1 MSKDYENLMD
11 SLTNTPYLDTPLEY
25 FKILDDD
32 VPEGSLRQQLAGGG
46 VVTRQEVNKG
56 GIVSRQNF
64 ATKAIPNKPEAGSWQ
79 DMFTKIIEG
88 WNTELSNAVKNKDLS
103 LMSEDNFNQYANKKL
118 WEDFKI
124 ELSPFDVNQRYGSL
138 LSNKKIETANNISEA
153 RVKLA
158 KEIIDNANNNLQYM
172 SNSDLGKLLGK
183 NYEAKSVHGLI
194 KSNNLP
200 KLETYETKVNKAFH
214 ELFLKSDPESVLASD
229 LFNPGQKIQEL
240 VKGDKYTGSR
250 SYASVASAL
259 NKNETFKDM
268 ESIYRKLGNYA
279 FKNKISGDDKPWTLS
294 DVITADE
301 TGSFLKK
308 PNDIYEKTMY
318 LAQRHAQQ
326 AKGNSVVKFYENF
339 DGKLRPVQNLNIID
353 NYDDVYF
360 KMDGKLYGLNDN
372 VPNAINLK
380 KEIGNLPEF
389 KEFLGVEKARSNL
402 MDRTMWPDGSQIV
415 DPKTGNP
422 TTFEKYSKDLYYYG
436 RGKKGYAIKLPYDV
450 DHYLGISKHPFK
462 NLRIIPSR
470 INVAAHQAKKI
481 SEDMVNKIGY
491 NFEADLPL
499 NKQVDNLLMRE
510 KSLGEKVLL
519 FDKEGNHVGRKL
531 DTAIQAANKQFDL
544 REKTTNVLQD
554 KLNLSKTEANEIDK
568 TVKTLSDKYDIK
580 FNSWSGF
587 DVPTFEKIYNGLK
600 RTSRALKLAKF
611 KEGAGY
617 IIPLSIADIALNIP
631 IVAMDYIQGV
641 PAAESVGTVLMQDLS
656 KEYLGVAIPGTTEEQ
671 FYEKFKE
678 AEPAYKLR
686 EKLQDWQSTAEL
698 YTPLSVDEDGKRTGV
713 FLEKRFTTYPELAR
727 RGRKST
733 ESAEKDYY
741 DLKEEFK
748 NMPEED
754 QKRAF
759 LALARA
765 DEEREKIKE
774 TNKQKRFEP
783 SKDKSEPIGVY
794 GNQIET
800 GQVTGNIPQYYK
812 TGGRVGYQEAGLVEK
827 LGRGA
832 QALDPRNVPY
842 YAAKGLKGLGSG
854 VEMAVKFPAAAG
866 AAIGESLQKK
876 PTMETLQKFGEAM
889 APTAT
894 DYLSKKFGLE
904 DLIRE
909 KEQELLEKR
918 PGAVTVGNII
928 ELGAELVPPAT
939 GYLKLIEDSSSKL
952 YKVIRDGQA
961 GKKVDPKDVEEVLE
975 LLSDK
980 GVSRRDFLS
989 IVGGTSIYA
998 LAKHIGIVDAVKIS
1012 QKIKPVRML
1021 SKSTT
1026 KMPEW
1031 FPSMIEKVLDDTGNS
1046 IFKQIDED
1054 AVLITNKEM
1063 PGIEITKYD
1072 NGRLEVLGENNYGAK
1087 YYIEYDPAKYL
1098 DDGNYFPGDFSA
1110 TDTRFY
1116 SLGPDDYTKENEI
1129 VDQVDDIFGG
1139 TDKMREYATGQ
1150 KKKKL
1155 TSGEKEAIEAELRA
1169 ESFTDEID

>member
-79 DMFTKIIEG
+79 DMFQTIIKD
-88 WNTELSNAVKNKDLS
+88 WNTELSNAVENKNIS
-103 LMSEDNFNQYANKKL
+103 LMSEESFSKYASNKL
-118 WEDFKI
+118 RDDFKI
-124 ELSPFDVNQRYGSL
+124 ELSPQETRKKYGTL

-158 KEIIDNANNNLQYM
+158 SEIIDNANKNLQYV
-172 SNSDLGKLLGK
+172 SNYDIAKFLGK
-183 NYEAKSVHGLI
+183 NFDGRTVFSLI
-194 KSNNLP
+194 KDNNLP
-200 KLETYETKVNKAFH
+200 KLELYEKKVNKAFYQ
-214 ELFLKSDPESVLASD
+214 LFLTSNPEDILASD
-229 LFNPGQKIQEL
+229 LFNPNEKIREL
-240 VKGDKYTGSR
+240 VRGDKNKGATSKE
-250 SYASVASAL
+250 AINNAL
-259 NKNETFKDM
+259 NKNETFTEMK
-268 ESIYRKLGNYA
+268 SVYKKLSNNA
-279 FKNKISGDDKPWTLS
+279 FKDKISKDVKPWTLS
-294 DVITADE
+294 DVISADA
-301 TGSFLKK
+301 TGTYLKQ
-308 PNDIYEKTMY
+308 PNNLYEKVMY
-318 LAQRHAQQ
+318 TAQRHARQ
-326 AKGNSVVKFYENF
+326 AKDSVVKFYENF
-339 DGKLRPVQNLNIID
+339 DGKLRPIQDLNTID
-353 NYDDVYF
+353 SYNNVYF
-360 KMDGKLYGLNDN
+360 KMDGKIYGLNDN
-372 VPNAINLK
+372 APNAINIT
-380 KEIGNLPEF
+380 KEIENLPEF
-389 KEFLGVEKARSNL
+389 KEFLDVEKARSNL
-402 MDRTMWPDGSQIV
+402 MDRNMWPDGSQIV
-415 DPKTGNP
+415 DPKTGKP
-422 TTFEKYSKDLYYYG
+422 TTFENYSKNLYYYG
-436 RGKKGYAIKLPYDV
+436 TDKSGYAKRFPYDV
-450 DHYLGISKHPFK
+450 DHFLGVSKHPFK
-462 NLRIIPSR
+462 NLRIIPTR
-470 INVAAHQAKKI
+470 INNSAYHAKKV

-491 NFEADLPL
+491 NFETDLPL
-499 NKQVDNLLMRE
+499 DEQINNLLMRE
-510 KSLGEKVLL
+510 KALGEKVLL

-531 DTAIQAANKQFDL
+531 ETPMDAANKQFDL

-774 TNKQKRFEP
+774 KNKQKRFEP

-1098 DDGNYFPGDFSA
+1098 DDGTYFPGDFSA

-1150 KKKKL
+1150 KKKEL
-1155 TSGEKEAIEAELRA
+1155 TRGEKEAIEAELRA